1 MHPLHPELTAA
12 MSAMLDKLDAWLR
25 SGGYSG
31 EPVKMFLAGGMALHF
46 HCGARYTEDVDA
58 SFSARLLVP
67 SRELTVDYVRED
79 GTPST
84 LYFDANYNTTFA
96 LLHPDFQENAVAWP
110 GIGNERRLVHLYVFS
125 ALDLAVSKISRFAA
139 QDRDDIL
146 LLAAHD
152 FFSAAQ
158 LRTHAVEA
166 LDYYVGNT
174 RWVHGTI
181 DLICD
186 DIAHEKENRP
196 AR

>member
-12 MSAMLDKLDAWLR
+12 LSAMLDKLDAWLR
-25 SGGYSG
+25 SGDYAG

-46 HCGARYTEDVDA
+46 HTGARYTEDVDA

-67 SRELTVDYVRED
+67 SRELTVDYVRAD
-79 GTPST
+79 GSPST

-96 LLHPDFQENAVAWP
+96 LLHPDFQENAVEWQ

-125 ALDLAVSKISRFAA
+125 PLDLAVSKISRFAS

-146 LLAAHD
+146 LLAARGY
-152 FFSAAQ
+152 FTAEQ
-158 LRTHAVEA
+158 LKAHAVEA

-174 RWVHGTI
+174 HWVRGTI
-181 DLICD
+181 DLICE
-186 DIAHEKENRP
+186 DIAHEKETRP